1 MFMVSTWKMFIR
13 TPLNQ
18 YPSEAISLFS
28 SLSRSITASKQTA
41 ISESL
46 SSFED
51 TFHPA
56 KHRYARDGWLILMLY
71 GIDELRKD

>member
-18 YPSEAISLFS
+18 YPAEAIPLFS
-28 SLSRSITASKQTA
+28 SLFSPITASSQTA

-46 SSFED
+46 SSFGD
-51 TFHPA
+51 TFRPV
-56 KHRYARDGWLILMLY
+56 KRRYARDGWLILMLY